1 MTFKLRNAQWKVA
14 VLMVLVAAWLVG
26 APAAVTAQ
34 EPTTTEQQGEF
45 VPAGD
50 LPQREQ
56 IPAAPLLIGAYAFV
70 MLALF
75 GYVVSVSRRI
85 GAVNADIARL
95 ESEFKRGSRA

>member
-1 MTFKLRNAQWKVA
+1 MTMKLIRPVLIVA
-14 VLMVLVAAWLVG
+14 LLLS
-26 APAAVTAQ
+26 AAVVAPMRAAQ
-34 EPTTTEQQGEF
+34 QPPTERQGEF

-56 IPAAPLLIGAYAFV
+56 VPAAPLLIGAYAFV
-70 MLALF
+70 MVALF

-95 ESEFKRGSRA
+95 EAELRRESRG

>member
-1 MTFKLRNAQWKVA
+1 MKLIRSGLSAA
-14 VLMVLVAAWLVG
+14 LLLSALVVTPLAA
-26 APAAVTAQ
+26 ARQP
-34 EPTTTEQQGEF
+34 PTEQQGEF

-56 IPAAPLLIGAYAFV
+56 VPAAPLLIGAYAFV
-70 MLALF
+70 MVALF

-95 ESEFKRGSRA
+95 EAELKRGSRG

>member
-1 MTFKLRNAQWKVA
+1 MKLIRPVLIVA
-14 VLMVLVAAWLVG
+14 LILSA
-26 APAAVTAQ
+26 AAVTPMHAVQ
-34 EPTTTEQQGEF
+34 QPPTEQQGEF

-56 IPAAPLLIGAYAFV
+56 VPAAPLLIGAYAFV
-70 MLALF
+70 MVALF

-95 ESEFKRGSRA
+95 ETELKRGSRG

>member
-1 MTFKLRNAQWKVA
+1 MTLLRPVLLAALILSVVGSAPLRAAQQ
-14 VLMVLVAAWLVG
+14 
-26 APAAVTAQ
+26 P
-34 EPTTTEQQGEF
+34 PTEQQGEF

-56 IPAAPLLIGAYAFV
+56 VPAAPLLIGAYAFV
-70 MLALF
+70 MVALF

-95 ESEFKRGSRA
+95 EAELKRGARG